1 MQRKLIAV
9 EAYAPDD
16 MDDGEVS
23 LEVLRTLQAAAGE
36 MRVEV
41 SHVKTLM

>member
-16 MDDGEVS
+16 MDDGEIAREIRAA
-23 LEVLRTLQAAAGE
+23 LDAAAAE
-36 MRVEV
+36 MRTEV
-41 SHVKTLM
+41 SHVRTLL

>member
-1 MQRKLIAV
+1 MSDTRPL
-9 EAYAPDD
+9 
-16 MDDGEVS
+16 VS
-23 LEVLRTLQAAAGE
+23 LEVLRVLQAAAGE